1 MPRSRSRH
9 HIAVALFEKN
19 NPPKNDA
26 FIEKERQ
33 ANKGETS
40 LLSPPPPPSS
50 AIERRR
56 HATNAAAGTAPP
68 AAANMAEREM
78 YINEKLAVCLLYVV
92 SKEKVESYAGRQQ
105 MELMGSC
112 NETLHHSPKQ
122 S

>member
-40 LLSPPPPPSS
+40 LLSPPPLPSTT
-50 AIERRR
+50 IVRRR
-56 HATNAAAGTAPP
+56 HATTPP
-68 AAANMAEREM
+68 PPAANMAEREM

-112 NETLHHSPKQ
+112 NETLHHSPKL

>member
-40 LLSPPPPPSS
+40 LLSPPPPPSTS
-50 AIERRR
+50 IVRRR
-56 HATNAAAGTAPP
+56 NYATAATPP
-68 AAANMAEREM
+68 PPAANMAEREM

>member
-1 MPRSRSRH
+1 MMPSLKKRDRQTKGKLLCCRRRRRRAPPLC
-9 HIAVALFEKN
+9 AVA
-19 NPPKNDA
+19 
-26 FIEKERQ
+26 
-33 ANKGETS
+33 TT
-40 LLSPPPPPSS
+40 PPP
-50 AIERRR
+50 
-56 HATNAAAGTAPP
+56 
-68 AAANMAEREM
+68 AANMAEREM

>member
-40 LLSPPPPPSS
+40 LLSPPPPSS
-50 AIERRR
+50 TSIVRRR
-56 HATNAAAGTAPP
+56 NYAAAATPP
-68 AAANMAEREM
+68 PPAANMAEREM

>member
-40 LLSPPPPPSS
+40 LLSPPPPPSTS
-50 AIERRR
+50 IVCRR
-56 HATNAAAGTAPP
+56 HYAATGTPP
-68 AAANMAEREM
+68 PPAANMAEREM

>member
-40 LLSPPPPPSS
+40 LLSPPPLPSTT
-50 AIERRR
+50 IVRRR
-56 HATNAAAGTAPP
+56 HATTPP
-68 AAANMAEREM
+68 PPAANMAEREM

>member
-1 MPRSRSRH
+1 MPTSRSRH

-40 LLSPPPPPSS
+40 LLSPPPPLTST

-56 HATNAAAGTAPP
+56 HATTPP
-68 AAANMAEREM
+68 PPAANMAEREM

>member
-40 LLSPPPPPSS
+40 LLSPPPPLSTS
-50 AIERRR
+50 IVRRR
-56 HATNAAAGTAPP
+56 HYAAAGTPP
-68 AAANMAEREM
+68 PPAANMAEREM

>member
-40 LLSPPPPPSS
+40 LLSPPPPLPSTT
-50 AIERRR
+50 IVRRR
-56 HATNAAAGTAPP
+56 HATTPP
-68 AAANMAEREM
+68 PPAANMAEREM

>member
-40 LLSPPPPPSS
+40 LLLPPPPPST
-50 AIERRR
+50 AIVRRR
-56 HATNAAAGTAPP
+56 HATTPP
-68 AAANMAEREM
+68 PPPAANMAEREM
-78 YINEKLAVCLLYVV
+78 YINEKLSVPAIC
-92 SKEKVESYAGRQQ
+92 SFERESGKLRRQAADGANGI
-105 MELMGSC
+105 L
-112 NETLHHSPKQ
+112 
-122 S
+122 

>member
-40 LLSPPPPPSS
+40 LLSPPPPST
-50 AIERRR
+50 AIVRRR
-56 HATNAAAGTAPP
+56 HATTPP
-68 AAANMAEREM
+68 PQAANMAEREM

>member
-40 LLSPPPPPSS
+40 LLSPPPPPSTS
-50 AIERRR
+50 IVRRR
-56 HATNAAAGTAPP
+56 HYAATGTPP
-68 AAANMAEREM
+68 PPAANMAEREM
-78 YINEKLAVCLLYVV
+78 YINEKLAVL
-92 SKEKVESYAGRQQ
+92 KEKVESYAGRQQ

-122 S
+122 N

>member
-40 LLSPPPPPSS
+40 LLSPPLPSTT
-50 AIERRR
+50 IEHRR

-92 SKEKVESYAGRQQ
+92 SKEKVESYAGSRQQ

-112 NETLHHSPKQ
+112 NETLHHSPKL

>member
-40 LLSPPPPPSS
+40 LLSPPPPPPSTS
-50 AIERRR
+50 IVRRR
-56 HATNAAAGTAPP
+56 NYATAATPP
-68 AAANMAEREM
+68 PPAANMAEREM

>member
-1 MPRSRSRH
+1 
-9 HIAVALFEKN
+9 
-19 NPPKNDA
+19 
-26 FIEKERQ
+26 
-33 ANKGETS
+33 
-40 LLSPPPPPSS
+40 
-50 AIERRR
+50 
-56 HATNAAAGTAPP
+56 
-68 AAANMAEREM
+68 MAEREM

>member
-40 LLSPPPPPSS
+40 LLSPPPPPSTS
-50 AIERRR
+50 IVRRR
-56 HATNAAAGTAPP
+56 HYAATGTPP
-68 AAANMAEREM
+68 PPAANMAEREM
-78 YINEKLAVCLLYVV
+78 YINEKLAVCLLC
-92 SKEKVESYAGRQQ
+92 SFERESGKLRRQAADGANGI
-105 MELMGSC
+105 L
-112 NETLHHSPKQ
+112 
-122 S
+122 